1 MSAAGS
7 KVNHSVVFSAVL
19 CCRSLPLLL
28 VFLPPPPPLAC
39 SGLWRAV
46 VNRNVQLIAKAD
58 ISWVGGGGGKL
69 QIFDEGYLFTHTGAG
84 SESAGRFLTLMMGV
98 SAPTPRRLICRSEVK
113 QCWTLVKT
121 QQEIMHSWHFN
132 KDLWISVPPPF
143 RCALRRRWKL
153 CVFTANAER

>member
-28 VFLPPPPPLAC
+28 VFLPSPPPLAS

-58 ISWVGGGGGKL
+58 ISWVGGV
-69 QIFDEGYLFTHTGAG
+69 
-84 SESAGRFLTLMMGV
+84 ESYKSLMRDSCSLTQGLAV
-98 SAPTPRRLICRSEVK
+98 R
-113 QCWTLVKT
+113 
-121 QQEIMHSWHFN
+121 
-132 KDLWISVPPPF
+132 
-143 RCALRRRWKL
+143 ALD
-153 CVFTANAER
+153 AS

>member
-19 CCRSLPLLL
+19 CCRSLPLFL
-28 VFLPPPPPLAC
+28 VFLPSPPPLAC

-46 VNRNVQLIAKAD
+46 VNRNMQLIAKAD
-58 ISWVGGGGGKL
+58 ISWVGGGKL

-98 SAPTPRRLICRSEVK
+98 SALSPRQLICRSEVN
-113 QCWTLVKT
+113 QCSALVKT
-121 QQEIMHSWHFN
+121 QQEIMQTWHFN
-132 KDLWISVPPPF
+132 KDLCIRVPPPF
-143 RCALRRRWKL
+143 PMCPQTSMETV
-153 CVFTANAER
+153 CFHC